1 MPTPQQ
7 IQNDIL
13 FWLGSQDREHM
24 TFLNLGIDP
33 SAAGSLKTEAARLQA
48 AYENAARTQ
57 NVQEMLRLSGPSQAL
72 KRAAYTESQKRW
84 IGWLFPVF
92 YDHIRREIDYALT
105 RIQRPLSAQ
114 EEICFW
120 TQIGAEHAVMA
131 AHLLDPTEARAFQ
144 EAMNQYAKMDN
155 LHKSCASQIMPSM
168 VALTERSA
176 RELNRFFTTAERANL
191 KSVIHP
197 TLAAHIVRE
206 GRRFVQTMSRL
217 TPGSLPGQRRVV
229 VGAIG

>member
-7 IQNDIL
+7 IRDDIL

-24 TFLNLGIDP
+24 TFLNLGIDQG
-33 SAAGSLKTEAARLQA
+33 AAGPLKAEAARLQA
-48 AYENAARTQ
+48 AYESAARTQ
-57 NVQEMLRLSGPSQAL
+57 NVQEMLRLAWPSQAL
-72 KRAAYTESQKRW
+72 KQRAYAESQQRW

-92 YDHIRREIDYALT
+92 YDHVRREIDYALT

-114 EEICFW
+114 EEVCFW

-131 AHLLDPTEARAFQ
+131 AHLLDPMEVQAFQ
-144 EAMNQYAKMDN
+144 EAMNQYVKMDG
-155 LHKSCASQIMPSM
+155 LHKSCAGQIMPSM

-176 RELNRFFTTAERANL
+176 RELDRFFTTAERANL

-206 GRRFVQTMSRL
+206 GRRFVQTMQALNVTQVDNS
-217 TPGSLPGQRRVV
+217 TN
-229 VGAIG
+229 IGGLG

>member
-1 MPTPQQ
+1 MTTPQQ
-7 IQNDIL
+7 VQNDIL

-24 TFLNLGIDP
+24 LFLNLGIDAG
-33 SAAGSLKTEAARLQA
+33 AAGPLKVEAGRLQA

-57 NVQEMLRLSGPSQAL
+57 NIQEILRLSGPSQAL
-72 KRAAYTESQKRW
+72 KKAAFAESQRRW

-105 RIQRPLSAQ
+105 RIERTLSAQ

-131 AHLLDPTEARAFQ
+131 AHLLDPTEVVAFRG
-144 EAMNQYAKMDN
+144 AMNEHAKMDG
-155 LHKSCASQIMPSM
+155 LHKSCATQIMPSLI
-168 VALTERSA
+168 ALTERSA
-176 RELNRFFTTAERANL
+176 RELDVFFTVAEKANF

-206 GRRFVQTMSRL
+206 GRRFVQTMQ
-217 TPGSLPGQRRVV
+217 TLPRSG
-229 VGAIG
+229 